1 MASINQGDNAV
12 ERLDNAVTAFEQMTN
27 RTTLGRIWAESGQR
41 VDPDEDGIQK
51 YSQGWLAEIPSYEVL
66 NFLQWRVDIALT
78 ALAERGIPEW
88 GNDIGYL
95 QGALAWDNS
104 NNTVY
109 RAKVNSPSRGLAPSA
124 NLSQWE
130 PSAIQISSLQWT
142 TANNKI
148 NTHIARTDNP
158 HGVTAEQV
166 NTYIKSV
173 IDNKIAA
180 VNTTISNHIANTN
193 DPHDVTAAQA
203 GAVPI
208 TGGAYT
214 GAVTFSTEETKINP
228 AAGDQ
233 AVFGNAT
240 MVGIRAGTTRFGIRK
255 SDNRLVRTQGAVTDI
270 MMNETEYVAKRR
282 TIEKDYT
289 PPVCDMVL
297 DLLTDINLRV
307 GYGFSHFTRP
317 STQSYTNKAGSTASA
332 SIDVPRFTLAGMALE
347 GSKTEKLVVG
357 ATYNWAGFP
366 TATLFFEGSVDL
378 TKGIASIY
386 KDNSGK
392 ADEVLV
398 AANGDVLLRVQ
409 DSSAAIREFKAGTV
423 VSGQVF
429 KFALTWDG
437 TGTFKTF
444 LNGVEGQGSII
455 SFAPTAGYTQIIMG
469 DRTTGLLYCRK
480 LQTWATNLSPEK
492 ISTL

>member
-1 MASINQGDNAV
+1 
-12 ERLDNAVTAFEQMTN
+12 MTN
-27 RTTLGRIWAESGQR
+27 RTTLGRIWAEAGQR
-41 VDPDEDGIQK
+41 VDPDADGSEK
-51 YSQGWLAEIPSYEVL
+51 YRLGWLAEIPSYEVL
-66 NFLQWRVDIALT
+66 NYLQWRIDIALT

-88 GNDIGYL
+88 GNDIGYVL
-95 QGALAWDNS
+95 GALVWDNT

-109 RAKVNSPSRGLAPSA
+109 RAKVNAPSRGLAPSA

-148 NTHIARTDNP
+148 DTHIARTDNP

-173 IDNKIAA
+173 IDSKIAA

-193 DPHDVTAAQA
+193 DPHNVTAAQA

-240 MVGIRAGTTRFGIRK
+240 MVGIRAGTARFGIRK

-282 TIEKDYT
+282 TIEKNYT

-297 DLLTDINLRV
+297 DLLTDINIRV
-307 GYGFSHFTRP
+307 GYGFSTFTRP
-317 STQSYTNKAGSTASA
+317 STQSYINKAGATTSA
-332 SIDVPRFTLAGMALE
+332 AIDEPRLPLGGMVLE
-347 GSKTEKLVVG
+347 GSKTEKLVVD
-357 ATYNWAGFP
+357 AAYNWAGFP

-378 TKGIASIY
+378 TKGVASIY
-386 KDNSGK
+386 KDNSGR
-392 ADEVLV
+392 ADEILV
-398 AANGDVLLRVQ
+398 NANGDVLLRVQ

-429 KFALTWDG
+429 KFAFTRDG

-444 LNGVEGQGSII
+444 LDGVEGQGSII

-480 LQTWATNLSPEK
+480 LQTWATNLSPEE

>member
-1 MASINQGDNAV
+1 MAS
-12 ERLDNAVTAFEQMTN
+12 EQMTN

-124 NLSQWE
+124 NPSQWE
-130 PSAIQISSLQWT
+130 PSAIQVTTTQWIA
-142 TANNKI
+142 ANNKI
-148 NTHIARTDNP
+148 DTHIARVDNP
-158 HGVTAEQV
+158 HKVTAEQV

-173 IDNKIAA
+173 IDNKIGA
-180 VNTTISNHIANTN
+180 VNTTITNHINNTSN
-193 DPHDVTAAQA
+193 PHNTTAAQA

-208 TGGAYT
+208 TGGTYT
-214 GAVTFSTEETKINP
+214 GAVTFSTEETKINSS
-228 AAGDQ
+228 AGDQ
-233 AVFGNAT
+233 AVYGNAT
-240 MVGIRAGTTRFGIRK
+240 SAGIRVGTVRFGIRK
-255 SDNRLVRTQGAVTDI
+255 SDGRLVRTSGATTDV
-270 MMNETEYVAKRR
+270 MMSEDEYVANRR
-282 TIEKDYT
+282 IIEKDYT

-297 DLLTDINLRV
+297 DLLTDINIRV
-307 GYGFSHFTRP
+307 GYGFSNFTRP
-317 STQSYTNKAGSTASA
+317 SVQSYTDKAGNTASA
-332 SIDVPRFTLAGMALE
+332 AVDVPRFTLAGMALE
-347 GSKTEKLVVG
+347 GSKTEKLVVD
-357 ATYNWAGFP
+357 AAHNWAGFP

-392 ADEVLV
+392 SDEILV

-429 KFALTWDG
+429 KFAMTWDG
-437 TGTFKTF
+437 AGTFKTF

-455 SFAPTAGYTQIIMG
+455 SFAPTVGYTQIIVG
-469 DRTTGLLYCRK
+469 SRTTGLLYCRK